1 VHPFVQHCAV
11 RVYAAAGPEG
21 CHLRAQNQWYSRR
34 PSRGRQR
41 ERIPVTPTLEMRIG
55 AERVLAVLED
65 PCGAIEP
72 FGRRELEMY
81 RLAGERAKT
90 GGDEQEPGEQLRA
103 PTRTEGINLRGVFSF
118 PIEQYAEQLA
128 PVTHGSE
135 IRACRSLV
143 GAKKRA
149 AKYAFRNEQN
159 T

>member
-1 VHPFVQHCAV
+1 
-11 RVYAAAGPEG
+11 
-21 CHLRAQNQWYSRR
+21 
-34 PSRGRQR
+34 
-41 ERIPVTPTLEMRIG
+41 MRIG

-143 GAKKRA
+143 GAKSA
-149 AKYAFRNEQN
+149 PRNTPSATNRTPNPINLLQMS
-159 T
+159 TPKFPRKTASRHRHFWH